1 MATAKKLDAINFKPK
16 IHILKPHLKIL
27 KQSFSDKI
35 SRFKILRQNFALKI
49 LHLKLQSEVLR
60 QILPHWIVRLE
71 FNFRRKILRLEFYL
85 KSHITELGKILARN
99 LMLRNSAQNSI
110 YKNFMAKF

>member
-35 SRFKILRQNFALKI
+35 SHFKILRQSFMLKI
-49 LHLKLQSEVLR
+49 LHLKLQGGILR
-60 QILPHWIVRLE
+60 QILPRWIARLE
-71 FNFRRKILRLEFYL
+71 FNFRR
-85 KSHITELGKILARN
+85 
-99 LMLRNSAQNSI
+99 
-110 YKNFMAKF
+110 